1 MSQETITIEL
11 TPRDVLGKKV
21 KHLRSKGTVPAVI
34 HDHGKDSIVAQGDAI
49 ALLKVFKEAG
59 KHHPV
64 TVKVGSKEFLTLIK
78 QADFDPRKRRLS
90 HVVFNAVSKD
100 QKVEAEIP
108 VRPKYAE
115 GNEASPAERSGLIVL
130 GSIESV
136 TVEAIPANLPDELF
150 YDAEKLVLEG
160 DHVTIADLI
169 VPANVVVTDDATNT
183 IATVFEPSALAAA
196 NDAVGGDAEEVTE
209 VATEGEVKP
218 ANEKTE

>member
-1 MSQETITIEL
+1 MSQDTITIEL

-90 HVVFNAVSKD
+90 HHSWK
-100 QKVEAEIP
+100 K
-108 VRPKYAE
+108 
-115 GNEASPAERSGLIVL
+115 G
-130 GSIESV
+130 
-136 TVEAIPANLPDELF
+136 
-150 YDAEKLVLEG
+150 
-160 DHVTIADLI
+160 
-169 VPANVVVTDDATNT
+169 
-183 IATVFEPSALAAA
+183 
-196 NDAVGGDAEEVTE
+196 
-209 VATEGEVKP
+209 
-218 ANEKTE
+218 